1 MSVRL
6 PISIE
11 PCPIVDATAELRF
24 ELAVPSAVAVGLAYE
39 RLVKKF
45 PKVSPLQTIPF
56 PDEFRK
62 INPGLAHQAQFRFES
77 DEYVALL
84 GTTMFAVGVNGPYT
98 KWPLISPNFQEAFDL
113 IREAKI
119 IAMPIRFGFKYTNFF
134 PGNALPNLNV
144 TFNVADTEVAEDG
157 TLLQTQV
164 LCQPFKILVQII
176 TGAQITS
183 TVLPVDPNRRGT
195 LLSLDFF
202 KEEPFEADFLE
213 KISENL
219 ELAHTKE
226 KELFFRLLKD
236 EFLQRLNPKYE
247 PAK

>member
-1 MSVRL
+1 VRL
-6 PISIE
+6 PVSIE

-24 ELAVPSAVAVGLAYE
+24 EPAVPSAVAVGLAYE

-45 PKVSPLQTIPF
+45 PRVSPLQIIPF
-56 PDEFRK
+56 PDEFHK
-62 INPGLAHQAQFRFES
+62 INPALAHQAQFRFES

-84 GTTMFAVGVNGPYT
+84 GPTMFAVGVNGPYT
-98 KWPLISPNFQEAFDL
+98 KWPRISPNLQEAFDL
-113 IREAKI
+113 IRETKI
-119 IAMPIRFGFKYTNFF
+119 VGVPIRFGFKYMNFF
-134 PGNALPNLNV
+134 PGNALSNLNV
-144 TFNVADTEVAEDG
+144 TFNVADTEIAEEG

-164 LCQPFKILVQII
+164 LCQPFKILLQII

-183 TVLPVDPNRRGT
+183 RVLPVDPNTRGT
-195 LLSLDFF
+195 LLSLDCF
-202 KEEPFEADFLE
+202 KEQSFEADFLE

-219 ELAHTKE
+219 ELAHNKE

-236 EFLQRLNPKYE
+236 EFIQTLNPKYE